1 MIVYFSEDIIN
12 DGEIVIVGVSE
23 EVLKDVETEER
34 VLGKLT
40 GFVEISE
47 EDCPLE
53 LPVSEVP
60 LNTVLEEVSVELV
73 D

>member
-1 MIVYFSEDIIN
+1 MNEGKIVKVDVLEK
-12 DGEIVIVGVSE
+12 
-23 EVLKDVETEER
+23 VLKGIETVER
-34 VLGKLT
+34 VLVKLT

-53 LPVSEVP
+53 LPASEVP
-60 LNTVLEEVSVELV
+60 LDTVFEEVSVEIE

>member
-1 MIVYFSEDIIN
+1 MD
-12 DGEIVIVGVSE
+12 VSE
-23 EVLKDVETEER
+23 EVLKDAETEER
-34 VLGKLT
+34 VLVKLT
-40 GFVEISE
+40 GYVEISE

>member
-1 MIVYFSEDIIN
+1 M
-12 DGEIVIVGVSE
+12 GVSE

-34 VLGKLT
+34 VLVKLT
-40 GFVEISE
+40 GFVEISD

-53 LPVSEVP
+53 LPASKVP
-60 LNTVLEEVSVELV
+60 LDIVFEEVSVEIE

>member
-1 MIVYFSEDIIN
+1 MD
-12 DGEIVIVGVSE
+12 VSE

>member
-1 MIVYFSEDIIN
+1 MNE
-12 DGEIVIVGVSE
+12 GEILIVTVSE
-23 EVLKDVETEER
+23 KVLKDVETVER

-40 GFVEISE
+40 GYVEISE

-53 LPVSEVP
+53 LPASEVP
-60 LNTVLEEVSVELV
+60 LDTVFEEVSVEIE

>member
-1 MIVYFSEDIIN
+1 M
-12 DGEIVIVGVSE
+12 GVSE

-34 VLGKLT
+34 VLVKLT

>member
-1 MIVYFSEDIIN
+1 MNEE
-12 DGEIVIVGVSE
+12 EIVIVAVLE
-23 EVLKDVETEER
+23 KVLKGAETVER
-34 VLGKLT
+34 VLVKLT

-53 LPVSEVP
+53 LPASKVP
-60 LNTVLEEVSVELV
+60 LDTVLEGVSVEIE